1 MPQAVSTGLEARCC
15 SRSACLKEMPA
26 AHLATEHKAGTGS
39 AGRKNYIHTHSI
51 YSHTM
56 RKSITFFAT
65 AILLL
70 AAFVTPRTLCA
81 QGVVLSDAPTA
92 AGWADNTVWYTIQ
105 SLKNNAYLGTEGDYL
120 NAKGK
125 LTFKH
130 IKKPA
135 DTDAA
140 AMWCV
145 VDNGDNSVTL
155 YNAAGTRCQML
166 AVNGLPPPGQRRT
179 LFFRL
184 PSQRHYLRVLPEAL
198 GVRHC

>member
-1 MPQAVSTGLEARCC
+1 MSFAVSTGLKARCC

-81 QGVVLSDAPTA
+81 QEVVLWVSGLFRWVA
-92 AGWADNTVWYTIQ
+92 VM
-105 SLKNNAYLGTEGDYL
+105 S
-120 NAKGK
+120 
-125 LTFKH
+125 
-130 IKKPA
+130 
-135 DTDAA
+135 
-140 AMWCV
+140 
-145 VDNGDNSVTL
+145 SV
-155 YNAAGTRCQML
+155 
-166 AVNGLPPPGQRRT
+166 
-179 LFFRL
+179 
-184 PSQRHYLRVLPEAL
+184 
-198 GVRHC
+198 